1 MRFVAMN
8 VDYHAYAASV
18 MFVGCVIKTCLL
30 CFAIIAVFGL

>member
-1 MRFVAMN
+1 MRLVAMN

-30 CFAIIAVFGL
+30 YFYHYCYL